1 MSEFLNKFLDRLVN
15 KLAEIALEREFYLPV
30 KLNDSTG
37 IEWEENI
44 PISDIGVQV
53 DGYSKN
59 LVGDTVLI
67 NILFKNDFIG
77 EDATMDLPI
86 EEAEKLARLLQFQCK
101 VARLAQKKK
110 RQTMNIQAAT
120 ERLF

>member
-1 MSEFLNKFLDRLVN
+1 MSEFLNKFLDRLAN

-110 RQTMNIQAAT
+110 RQTMSIQAAT

>member
-1 MSEFLNKFLDRLVN
+1 MSEFLNKFLDRLAN
-15 KLAEIALEREFYLPV
+15 KLADIALEREFYLPV
-30 KLNDSTG
+30 KLRESSK
-37 IEWEENI
+37 IWWEENI
-44 PISDIGVQV
+44 PVSDIGVQV
-53 DGYSKN
+53 DGHSKN

-67 NILFKNDFIG
+67 NILFKNDVIG
-77 EDATMDLPI
+77 EDATMDLYI
-86 EEAEKLARLLQFQCK
+86 DEAERLARLLQFQCK

>member
-1 MSEFLNKFLDRLVN
+1 MSEFLNKFLDRLAN

-110 RQTMNIQAAT
+110 RQMMNLQAAD
-120 ERLF
+120 

>member
-1 MSEFLNKFLDRLVN
+1 MSEFLNKFLDRLAN

-30 KLNDSTG
+30 KLTDSTG

-110 RQTMNIQAAT
+110 RQMMNLQAA
-120 ERLF
+120 E

>member
-1 MSEFLNKFLDRLVN
+1 MSEFLNKFLDRLAN
-15 KLAEIALEREFYLPV
+15 KLADIALEREFDLPV
-30 KLNDSTG
+30 KLNDNTG

-44 PISDIGVQV
+44 PVSDICVQV

-67 NILFKNDFIG
+67 TILFKNDVIG
-77 EDATMDLPI
+77 EDATMELYID
-86 EEAEKLARLLQFQCK
+86 EAERLARLLQFQCK

-110 RQTMNIQAAT
+110 RQMMNIQAAT

>member
-1 MSEFLNKFLDRLVN
+1 MSEFLNKFLDRLAN

-77 EDATMDLPI
+77 EDATIDLPI

-110 RQTMNIQAAT
+110 RQMMNIQAAT